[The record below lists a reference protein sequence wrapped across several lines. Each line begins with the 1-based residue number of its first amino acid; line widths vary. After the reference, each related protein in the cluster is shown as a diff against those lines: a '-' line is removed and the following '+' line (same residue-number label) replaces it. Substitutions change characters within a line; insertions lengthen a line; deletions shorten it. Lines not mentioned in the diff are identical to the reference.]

1 MLSFS
6 CISTKPA
13 NSIDKAE
20 KKIALYNEG
29 IKNQIERYPTL
40 IDGVYTETK
49 YETLYLESDSVKLN
63 ILYQNISFLD
73 SINKEYKER
82 YNDQSQY
89 IDSLE
94 NIDYNKYD
102 TTGVLKK
109 TINGLTLKIR
119 TLIQE
124 NNILFQKYNE
134 EISKKIVGEYSDST
148 FVVNYLF
155 EKGLLHLNVQT
166 KPEYKVVPVSYTTNK
181 IKSTVK
187 FWQDFRFYGFLIL
200 LFNLIFFFGAE
211 LQAILK
217 KVISTIITFI
227 RKLIFKI

>member
-1 MLSFS
+1 MKQIIIKQISLVLLLMLSFS

-49 YETLYLESDSVKLN
+49 YDTLYLKADSIKLD

-94 NIDYNKYD
+94 SIDYNKYD

-124 NNILFQKYNE
+124 NNVLFQKYNE

-148 FVVNYLF
+148 FIVNYL
-155 EKGLLHLNVQT
+155 
-166 KPEYKVVPVSYTTNK
+166 PVNA
-181 IKSTVK
+181 
-187 FWQDFRFYGFLIL
+187 GFIL
-200 LFNLIFFFGAE
+200 LIYIF
-211 LQAILK
+211 
-217 KVISTIITFI
+217 
-227 RKLIFKI
+227 